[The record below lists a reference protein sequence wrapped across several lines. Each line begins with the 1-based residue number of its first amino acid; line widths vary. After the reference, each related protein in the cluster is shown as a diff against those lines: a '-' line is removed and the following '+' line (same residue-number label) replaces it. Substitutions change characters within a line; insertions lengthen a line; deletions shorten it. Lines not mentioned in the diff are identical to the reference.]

1 MFYMPMF
8 CLERS
13 SKGKAFVFILYFASP
28 AKVAPLQMQRSHAVK
43 QLKGAALLTED
54 FHLDPISMF
63 IQTMQA
69 GKLEKLGQG
78 LVFLD
83 HYLYSF
89 LCTIFTAY
97 MCALSHIQC
106 TPLHTAFLPKAT
118 LGNGDSSA
126 AYTYKVS
133 MHGKAGLVPI
143 LPKRNAQAGTEGS
156 PLEIKMGHIFCPG
169 LRYAYHLAYS

>member
-1 MFYMPMF
+1 MLMF

-13 SKGKAFVFILYFASP
+13 SKGKAFVFILYFAPP
-28 AKVAPLQMQRSHAVK
+28 AKVAPLQMQQPHAVK

-83 HYLYSF
+83 YYPHSF
-89 LCTIFTAY
+89 LCRIFTAY
-97 MCALSHIQC
+97 KCALSHIQY
-106 TPLHTAFLPKAT
+106 TSLHTSFLPKT
-118 LGNGDSSA
+118 
-126 AYTYKVS
+126 T
-133 MHGKAGLVPI
+133 
-143 LPKRNAQAGTEGS
+143 
-156 PLEIKMGHIFCPG
+156 
-169 LRYAYHLAYS
+169 